1 MKFQQILKA
10 GSATAVIGAALA
22 SQTAYAQDATDTS
35 AEDAGTPIVV
45 TGSRIVRPNQES
57 ASPIVV
63 ATGEDTVK
71 NADVTLDTYLNTLPQ
86 VNPAGTTT
94 SNNPGNGG
102 QSNINLRGL
111 GSNRNLVLIDGR
123 RPMVS
128 ASDQTVDLN
137 TIPQGLIE
145 RIEVV
150 TGGAGAIYGADAI
163 AGVVNIRMKD
173 DFEGVD
179 MRYSYANTGDMDAEE
194 WSVSG
199 VIGGNFADD
208 RGNFAVA
215 AEHSERE
222 GLIKS
227 QRPFSAQATS
237 TTRTF
242 PTGRFVEGTNP
253 FSQAA
258 INSVFA
264 KYGVTS
270 GAPTAG
276 LSNVAFNSDGTL
288 FGTGIFNNAENV
300 TNFRATAG
308 VNPNLNFLP
317 DFYSYNFDI
326 INLLVLPLKRD
337 SVFGVTHYTVSDAL
351 EFFAQGSWTQYSSA
365 TALAPTPVST
375 TVRRTATSPRD
386 ALSNLIEP
394 GRRAS
399 AFVVPVDQ
407 PVHPGRSAHA
417 AELAYRR

>member
-1 MKFQQILKA
+1 MTFQHILKA
-10 GSATAVIGAALA
+10 SSATSVIGLALA
-22 SQTAYAQDATDTS
+22 SQPALAQDVPDEPLTEA
-35 AEDAGTPIVV
+35 ATPIVV

-57 ASPIVV
+57 NSPIVAV
-63 ATGEDTVK
+63 TGEETVK

-111 GSNRNLVLIDGR
+111 GSNRNIVLIDGR

-173 DFEGVD
+173 DFEGID
-179 MRYSYANTGDMDAEE
+179 ARYSYANTADADAEE

-199 VIGGNFADD
+199 IIGGNFADN
-208 RGNFAVA
+208 RGNIAVA

-242 PTGRFVEGTNP
+242 PTGRYVEGSNP
-253 FSQAA
+253 FTQAA
-258 INSVFA
+258 INQVFA
-264 KYGVTS
+264 TYGVPAGS
-270 GAPTAG
+270 GPTAG
-276 LSNVAFNSDGTL
+276 LSNVGFNADGTL
-288 FGTGIFNNAENV
+288 FGTGRFNSAENV
-300 TNFRATAG
+300 TNLRATAG

-317 DFYSYNFDI
+317 IST
-326 INLLVLPLKRD
+326 RTT
-337 SVFGVTHYTVSDAL
+337 ST
-351 EFFAQGSWTQYSSA
+351 SS
-365 TALAPTPVST
+365 TCWCC
-375 TVRRTATSPRD
+375 R
-386 ALSNLIEP
+386 
-394 GRRAS
+394 
-399 AFVVPVDQ
+399 
-407 PVHPGRSAHA
+407 
-417 AELAYRR
+417 